1 MGILGKLFAS
11 KAADVKKASVQA
23 EQNLEKKIR
32 KDLVEGVISGSLL
45 VAFAD
50 GSCDDDEISSLLAL
64 LEAEESFEAWAA
76 EIPALIDRY
85 SKKLRA
91 GYKLGKLSA
100 LRELGDLKGSPDDAA
115 LCFACIE
122 TVADNGGVSEEEKA
136 VLKEIAGA
144 LGVAYRG

>member
-11 KAADVKKASVQA
+11 KTADVKKAAANA
-23 EQNLEKKIR
+23 EQNLEKKLS

-50 GSCDDDEISSLLAL
+50 GTCDDEEINSLTDL
-64 LEAEESFEAWAA
+64 LEAEESFAAWAT
-76 EIPALIDRY
+76 EVPALIDRY

-100 LRELGDLKGSPDDAA
+100 LRELGDLKGNSADAE

-122 TVADNGGVSEEEKA
+122 TVADNGGISDEERA

>member
-11 KAADVKKASVQA
+11 KSADIKKSAAVA
-23 EQNLEKKIR
+23 EQNLEKRIS
-32 KDLVEGVISGSLL
+32 KDLVEAVISGSLL
-45 VAFAD
+45 VSFSD
-50 GSCDDDEISSLLAL
+50 GTCDDDEITSLLAL
-64 LEAEESFEAWAA
+64 LESEEQFAPWSS

-100 LRELGDLKGSPDDAA
+100 LRELSDLKGSPADAELA
-115 LCFACIE
+115 FACIE
-122 TVADNGGVSEEEKA
+122 TVADNGGVSDDERA

-144 LGVAYRG
+144 LGVSYRG